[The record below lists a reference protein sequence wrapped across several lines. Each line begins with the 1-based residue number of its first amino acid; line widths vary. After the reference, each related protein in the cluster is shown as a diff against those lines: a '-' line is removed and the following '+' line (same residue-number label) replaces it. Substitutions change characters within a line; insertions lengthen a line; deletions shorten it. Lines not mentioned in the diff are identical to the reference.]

1 MFCSQEHLPGRATW
15 YGGAVSA
22 MPSAEPPPEGGTT
35 TSTGPVRATGAA
47 GTPADGTPAA
57 GSAAAAGSADAP
69 GSTGAPAAGLEGDLG
84 WAIRMV
90 SSAFQRVA
98 SASVEDLPGGARG
111 YLVLVAL
118 DSGEPPS
125 QLALAQQVSLDR
137 TVMTY
142 LLDDLEKHG
151 LTTRRPD
158 PRDRRARQVLI
169 TDEGRAR
176 LAEARRRLS
185 VAEAELLADL
195 DAADTAR
202 LRGLL
207 TRVARTARRDAA
219 GTAPDC

>member
-1 MFCSQEHLPGRATW
+1 MFCSQEHLLSCVIW

-22 MPSAEPPPEGGTT
+22 APSAEPPAEGGTT
-35 TSTGPVRATGAA
+35 TSAGTVRAA
-47 GTPADGTPAA
+47 GTTT
-57 GSAAAAGSADAP
+57 SADAEA
-69 GSTGAPAAGLEGDLG
+69 GGAADAVDSGGTAGAGLEADLG

-118 DSGEPPS
+118 DSGETPS
-125 QLALAQQVSLDR
+125 QLVLAQQVSLDR

-169 TDEGRAR
+169 TDEGRVR

-185 VAEAELLADL
+185 LAEAELLADL
-195 DAADTAR
+195 DAVDTAR

-207 TRVARTARRDAA
+207 MRVARTARREAT